1 MVAASELPI
10 DTGATAVEMAQNIFG
25 SGVVVTGATF
35 SGDNDSSGIYT
46 ANVLGQSRA
55 AQQRRSCRTA
65 N

>member
-35 SGDNDSSGIYT
+35 SGDNDSNRGQHSRG
-46 ANVLGQSRA
+46 VLA
-55 AQQRRSCRTA
+55 EPRTEWSWL
-65 N
+65 

>member
-25 SGVVVTGATF
+25 SGVVVTGTRF

-46 ANVLGQSRA
+46 NGD
-55 AQQRRSCRTA
+55 TA
-65 N
+65 RPASLPVTRV